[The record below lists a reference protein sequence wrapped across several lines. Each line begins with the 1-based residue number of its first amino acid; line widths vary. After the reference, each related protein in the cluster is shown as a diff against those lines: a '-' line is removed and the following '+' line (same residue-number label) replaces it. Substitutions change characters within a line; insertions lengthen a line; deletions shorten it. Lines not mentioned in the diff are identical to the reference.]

1 MDSMAF
7 AIVLL
12 ILVAGVIFYIVR
24 PGSPHVDPT
33 TPADPAP
40 EPAPATPT
48 SDVFTASKLNRMK
61 KKELLQYAN
70 NHGVEVSESDTKAS
84 IVERIPHK

>member
-12 ILVAGVIFYIVR
+12 ILVAGVILYIVR

-33 TPADPAP
+33 TSAD
-40 EPAPATPT
+40 PAPATPT

-61 KKELLQYAN
+61 KKELLQYAT
-70 NHGVEVSESDTKAS
+70 NHGIEVSESDTKAS
-84 IVERIPHK
+84 IVERVPHK

>member
-24 PGSPHVDPT
+24 PGSPHVEAS
-33 TPADPAP
+33 TPVD
-40 EPAPATPT
+40 PAPATPT
-48 SDVFTASKLNRMK
+48 SDVYTASKLNRMK
-61 KKELLQYAN
+61 KKELLQYATD
-70 NHGVEVSESDTKAS
+70 HGVEVSESDTKAS
-84 IVERIPHK
+84 IVERVPHK

>member
-12 ILVAGVIFYIVR
+12 ILVAGVIFYIIR
-24 PGSPHVDPT
+24 PGSSHVDPK

-40 EPAPATPT
+40 ATPTAPT

-61 KKELLQYAN
+61 KKELLQYAT
-70 NHGVEVSESDTKAS
+70 NHGVEVSESETKAS

>member
-1 MDSMAF
+1 MDSVAF

-24 PGSPHVDPT
+24 PGSPHVEDS
-33 TPADPAP
+33 TPVD
-40 EPAPATPT
+40 PAPATPT

>member
-12 ILVAGVIFYIVR
+12 ILVAGVIFYIIR
-24 PGSPHVDPT
+24 PGSPHVDPK
-33 TPADPAP
+33 TPAAPAP
-40 EPAPATPT
+40 KEPT
-48 SDVFTASKLNRMK
+48 SDVFSASKLTRMK

-70 NHGVEVSESDTKAS
+70 DHGVEASEGDTKAS
-84 IVERIPHK
+84 IVERVPHK

>member
-33 TPADPAP
+33 IPADLTPAA
-40 EPAPATPT
+40 PT
-48 SDVFTASKLNRMK
+48 SDVFTVSKLNRMK
-61 KKELLQYAN
+61 KKELLQYATD
-70 NHGVEVSESDTKAS
+70 HGIEVSESDTKAS
-84 IVERIPHK
+84 IVERVPHK